1 MIHQLSSCDICNIYF
16 LCVKEKG
23 AWFCGLGCYLGGND
37 MKRWFSI
44 FTRCSKRNTC
54 IKLLNFEDLFSNMTY
69 FQIIFYSNS
78 KESYFAKNGFTIYF
92 LRFLEPTIF
101 NLYPT
106 ECDLYVAYLTINPTC
121 LSVIVRELVS
131 NPVVI
136 ILK

>member
-1 MIHQLSSCDICNIYF
+1 
-16 LCVKEKG
+16 
-23 AWFCGLGCYLGGND
+23 

-44 FTRCSKRNTC
+44 FTRRSKRNTC

-78 KESYFAKNGFTIYF
+78 IRKESYFAKNGFTIYF

-106 ECDLYVAYLTINPTC
+106 ECDLYVAH
-121 LSVIVRELVS
+121 
-131 NPVVI
+131 
-136 ILK
+136 

>member
-1 MIHQLSSCDICNIYF
+1 
-16 LCVKEKG
+16 
-23 AWFCGLGCYLGGND
+23 

-101 NLYPT
+101 NL
-106 ECDLYVAYLTINPTC
+106 
-121 LSVIVRELVS
+121 SVIYMSPTKQSTQLVCQ
-131 NPVVI
+131 
-136 ILK
+136 L

>member
-1 MIHQLSSCDICNIYF
+1 
-16 LCVKEKG
+16 
-23 AWFCGLGCYLGGND
+23 

-54 IKLLNFEDLFSNMTY
+54 IKLLSFEDLFSNMTY

-106 ECDLYVAYLTINPTC
+106 ECDLYVAY
-121 LSVIVRELVS
+121 
-131 NPVVI
+131 
-136 ILK
+136 